1 MHLIAYN
8 SGYLTSFRE
17 NFPHL
22 IEVTLVACFF
32 KEKKILKNEK
42 IRRRSRVITDVLF
55 CERVVKG
62 LLVIQQLQ
70 YNYITLKSIVILLFC
85 KVMLVFS
92 TAVLVVA
99 VLPAVPE

>member
-1 MHLIAYN
+1 M
-8 SGYLTSFRE
+8 
-17 NFPHL
+17 
-22 IEVTLVACFF
+22 
-32 KEKKILKNEK
+32 
-42 IRRRSRVITDVLF
+42 ITDVLF

-85 KVMLVFS
+85 KVMLVYS

-99 VLPAVPE
+99 VLPAEPQLYFFFLKH

>member
-22 IEVTLVACFF
+22 IEVTLVVCFF
-32 KEKKILKNEK
+32 KEKKSEK

-85 KVMLVFS
+85 KVMLVYS
-92 TAVLVVA
+92 AAVLVVA